1 MKFFLVFYLTFLIG
15 LQESIS
21 QEQYNFYIPDND
33 NRNALTYD
41 MKRVE
46 DVIYITGI
54 FADEQG
60 HHSMVTKFY
69 NQYEYETF
77 ILENIS
83 FSISPLSEENGV
95 FSYFAMDREIRS
107 SIRGKLSPDF
117 QLETVDTLA
126 APEPINWTISSQSLG
141 GAQYNAYIYYIGDKF
156 HMGIS
161 KYDLE
166 SGGLE
171 WTRSY
176 NPEAPYALIYHQNST
191 EDGNLLVSHVKRFEN
206 EFTSFGYVMKINP
219 DGDILW
225 ESEAIDTLATS
236 GKNLVTIE
244 LSDGRILTKLNKE
257 MWFEEFLC
265 CLQVETPA
273 FIWRDANGIFEK
285 QYTFK
290 TPRSDYLYISK
301 IEAGR
306 GDYFYS
312 YGQIKEEISEVK
324 EYYGFITKYDND
336 GNEIWTHRYRHPDFE
351 DGEDRTFLVRDIIEE
366 EDGSITAMGR
376 INETGTAKSDIWM
389 FNVNEYGCF
398 NNEECSELQIF
409 TATDDLSSIKSN
421 LKIYPNPS
429 KNIINVEGLDLRRS
443 SLVEIY
449 DISGNKVYTN
459 QILTKDEIDVSL
471 LSKGVYIMKVQD
483 GNSIFSERFVKM

>member
-1 MKFFLVFYLTFLIG
+1 
-15 LQESIS
+15 
-21 QEQYNFYIPDND
+21 
-33 NRNALTYD
+33 
-41 MKRVE
+41 
-46 DVIYITGI
+46 
-54 FADEQG
+54 
-60 HHSMVTKFY
+60 
-69 NQYEYETF
+69 
-77 ILENIS
+77 
-83 FSISPLSEENGV
+83 
-95 FSYFAMDREIRS
+95 MDREQFI
-107 SIRGKLSPDF
+107 SIRGKLSSDF
-117 QLETVDTLA
+117 QLETIDTI
-126 APEPINWTISSQSLG
+126 INPSGRSWTTSSQELG
-141 GAQYNAYIYYIGDKF
+141 GFQYNTYTYFIEDKF

-161 KYDLE
+161 KYDLT
-166 SGGLE
+166 SGNLA
-171 WTRSY
+171 WTKSY
-176 NPEAPYALIYHQNST
+176 NPEAEYALIYHQNKT

-219 DGDILW
+219 DGDVLW

-236 GKNLVTIE
+236 GKFLSSIE
-244 LSDGRILTKLNKE
+244 LSDGRILTKLKKKMIFPE
-257 MWFEEFLC
+257 YIEC
-265 CLQVETPA
+265 CQVATPA

-290 TPRSDYLYISK
+290 TLRSDYLYISK

-336 GNEIWTHRYRHPDFE
+336 GNEIWTHRYRHPDYE
-351 DGEDRTFLVRDIIEE
+351 DGDGITFLVRDIIEE

-398 NNEECSELQIF
+398 NNEECSELQIH
-409 TATDDLSSIKSN
+409 TATNDLSSINNN

-429 KNIINVEGLDLRRS
+429 KDIIKVEGLDLRKS

-449 DISGNKVYTN
+449 DISGNKVYINQNFTN
-459 QILTKDEIDVSL
+459 DEIDISL
-471 LSKGVYIMKVQD
+471 LSKGVYTLKLID
-483 GNSIFSERFVKM
+483 GKSIFFERLVKM

>member
-1 MKFFLVFYLTFLIG
+1 MKNAFFTNLILLLFTSNILG
-15 LQESIS
+15 QENYNIIIS
-21 QEQYNFYIPDND
+21 NEV
-33 NRNALTYD
+33 RNVVSTD
-41 MKRVE
+41 MIRV
-46 DVIYITGI
+46 DDFILLTGI
-54 FADEQG
+54 FSDEEGVNSQLI
-60 HHSMVTKFY
+60 KF
-69 NQYEYETF
+69 
-77 ILENIS
+77 ENEHNYIIS
-83 FSISPLSEENGV
+83 FIDGV
-95 FSYFAMDREIRS
+95 SFCKTPIIAYDEKLYYYAMDRILRKS
-107 SIRGKLSPDF
+107 FRGQILADGQIES
-117 QLETVDTLA
+117 VDTII
-126 APEPINWTISSQSLG
+126 APSDTTWAVSTLLLDD
-141 GAQYNAYIYYIGDKF
+141 AQYITYIYFIGDKY
-156 HMGIS
+156 HMGLS
-161 KYDLE
+161 KYDLG

-171 WTRSY
+171 WSKSY
-176 NPEAPYALIYHQNST
+176 NPEAAYAYIYHQSTT

-219 DGDILW
+219 DGDVLW
-225 ESEAIDTLATS
+225 ESEAIDTLAFS
-236 GKNLVTIE
+236 GKNLSSIE

-265 CLQVETPA
+265 CLQIETPA

-336 GNEIWTHRYRHPDFE
+336 GNEVWTHRYRHPDFE

>member
-1 MKFFLVFYLTFLIG
+1 MIRV
-15 LQESIS
+15 
-21 QEQYNFYIPDND
+21 ND
-33 NRNALTYD
+33 FILL
-41 MKRVE
+41 
-46 DVIYITGI
+46 TGI
-54 FADEQG
+54 FSDEDGVNSQLI
-60 HHSMVTKFY
+60 KF
-69 NQYEYETF
+69 
-77 ILENIS
+77 ENELNYTIS
-83 FSISPLSEENGV
+83 FIDDVSFCKTPIIAYDEKLY
-95 FSYFAMDREIRS
+95 YFATDRKIPKSFRGEI
-107 SIRGKLSPDF
+107 LPDG
-117 QLETVDTLA
+117 QIESVDTTIA
-126 APEPINWTISSQSLG
+126 FSDTTWAISSLLLE
-141 GAQYNAYIYYIGDKF
+141 GAQYNTYIYYIGDKF

-166 SGGLE
+166 SGELE

-176 NPEAPYALIYHQNST
+176 NPEAPYALIYHQNTT

-219 DGDILW
+219 DGDVLW
-225 ESEAIDTLATS
+225 ESEAIDTLAFS
-236 GKNLVTIE
+236 GKNLASIE

-265 CLQVETPA
+265 CLQIETPA

-366 EDGSITAMGR
+366 EDGSITAMGA
-376 INETGTAKSDIWM
+376 IDEIGVSTDVWI

-398 NNEECSELQIF
+398 NNEECPELQIF
-409 TATDDLSSIKSN
+409 TATNDLNSIQGN

-429 KNIINVEGLDLRRS
+429 KNIIKVVGLDLRKTS
-443 SLVEIY
+443 VIEIY
-449 DISGNKVYTN
+449 SMSGNKVYTN
-459 QILTKDEIDVSL
+459 QNLTKDGIDISFL
-471 LSKGVYIMKVQD
+471 PKGVYTLKLMD
-483 GNSIFSERFVKM
+483 GNTIFSERLVKM